1 MTYSG
6 KIVLDSTS
14 GYRPDRDDEFL
25 RDLLKDRIELFS
37 VLGIDADEWEDALD
51 WICVGDD
58 GLGDYVV
65 ITTSH
70 KNEDLAQVIEFAE
83 SFETSREHAVQVIRR

>member
-14 GYRPDRDDEFL
+14 GYRPDRDDELL

-37 VLGIDADEWEDALD
+37 VLGVDADKWEDALD
-51 WICVGDD
+51 WICVGVD
-58 GLGDYVV
+58 GLGDYVI

-70 KNEDLAQVIEFAE
+70 KDESLAQVIESAE
-83 SFETSREHAVQVIRR
+83 RFETSKECSVQVIRR